1 MFIEPVMFN
10 ALSWMGNLSSLGAVL
25 HCHLLELW
33 RKNSW
38 FFKHYICCMHLLE
51 KNPVLTGKSCNLRH
65 LSKCCTVYTST
76 DSKQHLN
83 TSFQLSAE
91 LEKIMSVFLNHGW
104 RAHTGNFLSQEFYS
118 WNYFIKTQYISIYI
132 FIYFYIHIFFFTD

>member
-33 RKNSW
+33 RKTVD
-38 FFKHYICCMHLLE
+38 FQTLHLLHAFVR
-51 KNPVLTGKSCNLRH
+51 KNSVLTGKSCNLRH
-65 LSKCCTVYTST
+65 LSKCCTVYPST

-104 RAHTGNFLSQEFYS
+104 RAHTGNFLSPEFYS